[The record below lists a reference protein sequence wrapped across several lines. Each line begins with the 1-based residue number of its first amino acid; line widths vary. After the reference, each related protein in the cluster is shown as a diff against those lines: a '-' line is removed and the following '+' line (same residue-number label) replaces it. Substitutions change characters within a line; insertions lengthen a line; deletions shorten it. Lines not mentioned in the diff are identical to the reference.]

1 MDSTRSGFPTSGPDG
16 GVVWLDVCP
25 PLQPE
30 QLGRAFGGLKEKFGP
45 SDIPLPVDPFRDHGP
60 RRGIGR
66 SDGLLD
72 PAASVSDVADTICH
86 RERLEIIYA
95 GASLAISE
103 YPSWLIL
110 AVERDAVGSAL
121 EDRRL

>member
-1 MDSTRSGFPTSGPDG
+1 MDSSRSGFPGSGPDD
-16 GVVWLDVCP
+16 GVIWLDICP

-30 QLGRAFGGLKEKFGP
+30 QLGWAFGGLQEKFGP
-45 SDIPLPVDPFRDHGP
+45 GDIPLPVDRSRDHLP
-60 RRGIGR
+60 RRAVGM
-66 SDGLLD
+66 SDDFLRPTG
-72 PAASVSDVADTICH
+72 SGSDVADSISH
-86 RERLEIIYA
+86 RERLEMIYA

-103 YPSWLIL
+103 DPSWLIL